1 MDISKNIFP
10 VAKRVGFFLVALLMG
25 MIFGIANPQ
34 AGTRG
39 TEILLLHSNN
49 VTGYLFPCPT

>member
-1 MDISKNIFP
+1 MDIGKKLFP
-10 VAKRVGFFLVALLMG
+10 AVKKVGLFLVALLMG
-25 MIFGIANPQ
+25 MIFGLGNPQ
-34 AGTRG
+34 AGSKE